1 VHECAVR
8 ADTIVGAATRLEAG
22 AMQRSASRRR
32 LRWSVRRVEEPAVEF
47 DPHELTGLFSPPRW
61 LRDLG
66 TTAWL
71 GVGVTLLLVG
81 AVWLL
86 SLTHT
91 IVLPVITAAVVAAV
105 TSPVVGWLERQRL
118 PRGLATALLLVA
130 LAAVALGVI
139 VATLAGITSQLADL
153 RGQFAAAKSDIASW
167 LRDLGVSANAA
178 QQATRD
184 ASQTVSD
191 VVPALLNGLV
201 SGLRSLSSLVF
212 FLSLTALSLF
222 FLLKDGRLIRA
233 WTERHMR
240 VPDHVAH
247 QMTGRVLQS
256 LRGYFVG
263 VTIVAAFNAVVV
275 TVGALLLGV
284 PEVGAIALVTFL
296 GAYVPYLG
304 AWGAGAFSVLV
315 ALGGAGTDA
324 AIGMVVVQLLANGL
338 LQQMVQPI
346 AYGAALGI
354 HPLAVLIVTIA
365 GGALFGAVGLILA
378 APLTS
383 AATRI
388 ARDLARNAAPP
399 DPPSEPTAAATPNG
413 VAADAA

>member
-1 VHECAVR
+1 
-8 ADTIVGAATRLEAG
+8 
-22 AMQRSASRRR
+22 MQRPAR
-32 LRWSVRRVEEPAVEF
+32 LRWSVRRVEEPAAVVF
-47 DPHELTGLFSPPRW
+47 DPHELSGLFSPPRW

-81 AVWLL
+81 AVWIL

-91 IVLPVITAAVVAAV
+91 IVMPVITAAVVAAV
-105 TSPVVGWLERQRL
+105 TAPLVGWLERRGV
-118 PRGLATALLLVA
+118 PRGIGTALLLVA
-130 LAAVALGVI
+130 IVVLTLGVV
-139 VATLAGITSQLADL
+139 VATLAGITSQLTDL
-153 RGQFAAAKSDIASW
+153 RGHFSAAKSDVAGW
-167 LRDLGVSANAA
+167 LHDLGVSASTART
-178 QQATRD
+178 ATGD
-184 ASQTVSD
+184 VSQTIDSA
-191 VVPALLNGLV
+191 VPALLNGVL

-222 FLLKDGRLIRA
+222 FLLKDGRTIRGWA
-233 WTERHMR
+233 ERHMR
-240 VPDHVAH
+240 VPGEVAH

-263 VTIVAAFNAVVV
+263 VTIVAVFNAVVV
-275 TVGALLLGV
+275 TAGALLLGV
-284 PEVGAIALVTFL
+284 PEVGAIALVTLL
-296 GAYVPYLG
+296 GAYIPYLG

-324 AIGMVVVQLLANGL
+324 ALGMIVVQLLANGI

-354 HPLAVLIVTIA
+354 HPLAVLIVTIG

-388 ARDLARNAAPP
+388 AADLARNAAPP
-399 DPPSEPTAAATPNG
+399 EPAPPPPGPAPPPDPAPAR
-413 VAADAA
+413 